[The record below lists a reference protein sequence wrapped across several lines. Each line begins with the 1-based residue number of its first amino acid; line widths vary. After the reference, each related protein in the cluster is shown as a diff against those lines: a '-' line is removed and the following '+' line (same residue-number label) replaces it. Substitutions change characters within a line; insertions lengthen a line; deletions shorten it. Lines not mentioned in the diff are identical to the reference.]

1 MENNHRAYTLDQ
13 INELRRYFAEK
24 NPNDA
29 LTYVPHRREGEHLQ
43 VLAIANFKGGSAKTT
58 SSVHLAHYLALQG
71 YRVLAVDLDPQ
82 ASMSAMFGTQPEFDV
97 ASNET
102 IYATLRYDDKR
113 RPIREVI
120 RKTYFPGL
128 DLIPGNIEVM
138 EFEYDTPRVLALNE
152 NSQGSIFFERLD
164 QALKEVD
171 DQYDVVI
178 LDTPPSLGY
187 LTLASLYAA
196 TGLLVTVHPAMMDV
210 ASMNQFLLMMG
221 DLVGV
226 IRNAGATMQKDFM
239 RYLVTRHDPN
249 DQAQAQI
256 VGLLRHLF
264 ATDVLLPTALE
275 STAVEAAG
283 LGKRTIYEV
292 EAGEVQ
298 RNTLKRARESMDM
311 VNGAL
316 LDLIHDAWGRK

>member
-1 MENNHRAYTLDQ
+1 
-13 INELRRYFAEK
+13 
-24 NPNDA
+24 
-29 LTYVPHRREGEHLQ
+29 
-43 VLAIANFKGGSAKTT
+43 
-58 SSVHLAHYLALQG
+58 
-71 YRVLAVDLDPQ
+71 
-82 ASMSAMFGTQPEFDV
+82 
-97 ASNET
+97 
-102 IYATLRYDDKR
+102 
-113 RPIREVI
+113 
-120 RKTYFPGL
+120 
-128 DLIPGNIEVM
+128 
-138 EFEYDTPRVLALNE
+138 
-152 NSQGSIFFERLD
+152 
-164 QALKEVD
+164 
-171 DQYDVVI
+171 
-178 LDTPPSLGY
+178 
-187 LTLASLYAA
+187 
-196 TGLLVTVHPAMMDV
+196 
-210 ASMNQFLLMMG
+210 MNQFLLMMG